1 MCSGDQAT
9 APEGSFDPIR
19 SPIRSRAAACRS
31 DPITRT
37 RGRIPI
43 RSRARSEVGFL
54 IRAWVQHAQARSAG
68 LDINYYAIHIFN
80 IYKQAC
86 TTAGHGH
93 MSQHDRIQIAGVLWA
108 AGSFFLGGPPIP
120 IRFRYPIRP

>member
-1 MCSGDQAT
+1 M
-9 APEGSFDPIR
+9 PIR
-19 SPIRSRAAACRS
+19 SDHAHEGTHP
-31 DPITRT
+31 DPIT
-37 RGRIPI
+37 G
-43 RSRARSEVGFL
+43 AEVGFL

-108 AGSFFLGGPPIP
+108 AGSFFLGGPLFDWGLGLVYAPVV
-120 IRFRYPIRP
+120 